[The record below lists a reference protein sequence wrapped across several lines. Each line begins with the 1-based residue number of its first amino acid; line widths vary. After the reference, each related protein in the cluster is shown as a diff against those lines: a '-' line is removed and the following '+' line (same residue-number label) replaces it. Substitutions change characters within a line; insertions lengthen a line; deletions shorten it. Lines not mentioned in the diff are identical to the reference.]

1 MSLAAGS
8 ESPASSDVLISA
20 CLQKCDLFFQNFCLK
35 IAFAC
40 TYPICHDDDG
50 DFGWRRRMAGVSGRV
65 ALVTGAGAPG
75 GIGFAIAKALAEA
88 GARVAVTATSERIH
102 DRAAELS
109 ALSHIADLTD
119 PDQVA
124 GLFQTVEAQ
133 LGPVEILVNN
143 AGMVQTGKDVPRGHL
158 ADWSD
163 AVWAH
168 HMALNINTTFHCCR
182 AALPGMAARGFGR
195 IVNISSVTGPLVTID
210 GSSAYATAKAAI
222 TGMTRSIALEYG
234 GKGVTCNAVLPGW
247 IATESSSPDEI
258 RAGKRTPVGRPG
270 TPDEVAAC
278 VRFLASDEA
287 SYVTGA
293 MLVVDG
299 GNTLQEMKG

>member
-1 MSLAAGS
+1 
-8 ESPASSDVLISA
+8 
-20 CLQKCDLFFQNFCLK
+20 
-35 IAFAC
+35 
-40 TYPICHDDDG
+40 
-50 DFGWRRRMAGVSGRV
+50 MAGVTGRV

-75 GIGFAIAKALAEA
+75 GIGFAIARALVAD
-88 GARVAVTATSERIH
+88 GAKVCVTATTDRIH
-102 DRAAELS
+102 TRAAELGVM
-109 ALSHIADLTD
+109 SHIADLTD
-119 PDQVA
+119 PAQVA
-124 GLFQTVEAQ
+124 GLFQAVEAQ

-143 AGMVQTGKDVPRGHL
+143 AGMVQTGKRMKRGQL
-158 ADWSD
+158 ADQSD
-163 AVWAH
+163 RDWAH

-182 AALPGMAARGFGR
+182 AALPAMAAQGFGR

-210 GSSAYATAKAAI
+210 GSSGYATAKAAI

-234 GKGVTCNAVLPGW
+234 PRGVTCNAVLPGW
-247 IATESSSPDEI
+247 IATESSSPMEI
-258 RAGKRTPVGRPG
+258 RAGRKTPVGRAG

-299 GNTLQEMKG
+299 GNTLQEIKG

>member
-1 MSLAAGS
+1 
-8 ESPASSDVLISA
+8 
-20 CLQKCDLFFQNFCLK
+20 
-35 IAFAC
+35 
-40 TYPICHDDDG
+40 
-50 DFGWRRRMAGVSGRV
+50 MAGVQGRV
-65 ALVTGAGAPG
+65 ALVTGAGSAG
-75 GIGFAIAKALAEA
+75 GIGMAIARALAA
-88 GARVAVTATSERIH
+88 GGAKVAITATSARIH
-102 DRAAELS
+102 DRAAELGCM
-109 ALSHIADLTD
+109 AHIADLTD
-119 PDQVA
+119 PSQVA
-124 GLFQTVEAQ
+124 GLFAAVKAA

-143 AGMVQTGKDVPRGHL
+143 AGMVQTGKDVDRARLDG
-158 ADWSD
+158 WSD
-163 AVWAH
+163 QAWAH

-210 GSSAYATAKAAI
+210 GSSAYATAKAAV

-234 GKGVTCNAVLPGW
+234 RQGITCNAILPGW
-247 IATESSSPDEI
+247 IATDSSSEAEI
-258 RAGKRTPVGRPG
+258 VAGSRTPAGRPG

-278 VRFLASDEA
+278 AMFLASEAA